1 MQRWGIWLAAG
12 GLALV
17 LVDAALAT
25 TLTAPSAS
33 RDAADD
39 EDVSWQEAA
48 TVGAVSVPLGEVGS
62 GADGGVFPSVA
73 PEPTTLAL
81 VSLGLA
87 GLTLAGRR
95 RDGPDGD
102 PR

>member
-17 LVDAALAT
+17 LADAALAT
-25 TLTAPSAS
+25 TLPAPPAL

-39 EDVSWQEAA
+39 EDVSWPEAGRA
-48 TVGAVSVPLGEVGS
+48 SAWSVLLGEVGS
-62 GADGGVFPSVA
+62 GVDGGALPSVA
-73 PEPTTLAL
+73 PEPTTLVL

-95 RDGPDGD
+95 RDASG
-102 PR
+102 